1 MFLTEIVFQ
10 AVKMKIYTYENV
22 ITKVTN
28 KCFYLFGM
36 KMLHNVSEKTHHC
49 FHTCKPHIVYM
60 ETRCLYVA
68 VPFFSWNCH
77 ELQFIKYKDVAFLCA
92 NYNLL
97 KGVELMKICCKL
109 MKLNYNYRGS

>member
-68 VPFFSWNCH
+68 VPFFFM
-77 ELQFIKYKDVAFLCA
+77 ELSRITVH
-92 NYNLL
+92 
-97 KGVELMKICCKL
+97 KIQGRGIFVCKL
-109 MKLNYNYRGS
+109 